1 MEIFSG
7 LPASMAPQNEHSKPS
22 GTVRPVLQTG
32 PHPDDEAQIDP
43 IFQQYISALPDTVN
57 NYRRF
62 FSALLIPTKS
72 HEQFFQD
79 LRQFREQPRI
89 IQLISTGFTPDGIS
103 ASYLELTQRFIE
115 SRFAHPWCR
124 VSLEGGKGWRRA
136 SWLGGTDSQQSK
148 DLREQIRREEHR
160 LHKLLVPIWIAFRR
174 RIDVSGVVVE
184 AWWKEQERLKP
195 LSEGRY
201 MPSAPVAPTVKPTGE
216 KSSENHDDD
225 SEDDLAK
232 PAKVEAEVA
241 AKMFVGAALASF
253 VMGDKRVKK
262 YVQKKL
268 LQKK

>member
-1 MEIFSG
+1 MIRPG
-7 LPASMAPQNEHSKPS
+7 L
-22 GTVRPVLQTG
+22 
-32 PHPDDEAQIDP
+32 HPDDEPELDP
-43 IFQQYISALPDTVN
+43 IFQQYMSCLPDTVN

-89 IQLISTGFTPDGIS
+89 IQLICTGSTPDGIS
-103 ASYLELTQRFIE
+103 ASYVELTQRFVE

-136 SWLGGTDSQQSK
+136 SWFGGTDSQQSR
-148 DLREQIRREEHR
+148 DHREQIRREEDR

-174 RIDVSGVVVE
+174 RINVCGTTVE
-184 AWWKEQERLKP
+184 EWWKEQERLKS
-195 LSEGRY
+195 LSEDSY
-201 MPSAPVAPTVKPTGE
+201 MPSAPVVPTSQPSVTQNTFVE
-216 KSSENHDDD
+216 SSGKDHDDD
-225 SEDDLAK
+225 SEDGLPK
-232 PAKVEAEVA
+232 PAEAEAA
-241 AKMFVGAALASF
+241 AKMFMGAALASF

-268 LQKK
+268 LKKK